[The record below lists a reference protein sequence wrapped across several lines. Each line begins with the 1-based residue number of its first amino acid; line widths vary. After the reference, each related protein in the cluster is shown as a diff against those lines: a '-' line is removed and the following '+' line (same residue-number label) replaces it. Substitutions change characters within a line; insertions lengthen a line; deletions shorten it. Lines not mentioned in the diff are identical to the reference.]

1 MDRRKTLSEREHQ
14 LLDLAASGYTDT
26 RIASL
31 LGISEAT
38 VATYWGR
45 IRIKLGPLNRSEL
58 VAHFVREQSEGLVE
72 ELKQRNQELLQE
84 LNNQSSQP
92 ESEEAAFYR
101 DLIANAPDAILLVNE
116 EGIIE
121 SANREACRLFGF
133 DIGHLEGQELTVLI
147 PDRFREIH
155 RRHRQEY
162 VESADRRRMG
172 EHLATVGR
180 HRLGREF
187 RIAATLAP
195 TESQK
200 GMRIMCIIR
209 PVEQPV

>member
-14 LLDLAASGYTDT
+14 LLDLAASGHTDT
-26 RIASL
+26 RIAHL

-58 VAHFVREQSEGLVE
+58 VARFVREQSQELVD
-72 ELKQRNQELLQE
+72 ELKQRNQQLLTELRE
-84 LNNQSSQP
+84 HSAQP
-92 ESEEAAFYR
+92 PVENDSFYR
-101 DLIANAPDAILLVNE
+101 DLIEHAPDAILIVNE
-116 EGIIE
+116 QGVIE
-121 SANREACRLFGF
+121 TANRETCRLFGYEL
-133 DIGHLEGQELTVLI
+133 GQLEGQDLTVLI
-147 PDRFREIH
+147 PDRYREVH
-155 RRHRQEY
+155 KRHREDY
-162 VESADRRRMG
+162 TSGADRRRMG
-172 EHLATVGR
+172 EHLSTVGR

-195 TESQK
+195 AESAA

-209 PVEQPV
+209 PAGEAP